1 MQKINQPIIPQKIQ
15 NQVQRAQSTYE
26 QVPIYDLQIV
36 NQEGKDIV
44 KGKVSNNNKFN
55 NRRMENGK

>member
-1 MQKINQPIIPQKIQ
+1 M
-15 NQVQRAQSTYE
+15 QRAQSTYE

-44 KGKVSNNNKFN
+44 KGKVCISIYESNFKKLHLPFFF
-55 NRRMENGK
+55 K

>member
-1 MQKINQPIIPQKIQ
+1 M
-15 NQVQRAQSTYE
+15 QRAQSTYE

-44 KGKVSNNNKFN
+44 KGKVSNNKKFN

>member
-1 MQKINQPIIPQKIQ
+1 M
-15 NQVQRAQSTYE
+15 QRAQSTYE

-36 NQEGKDIV
+36 NQEGKGIV

-55 NRRMENGK
+55 EEIIEKDYLLDAI